1 MALSTHVPVLAALE
15 MLLSVA
21 RTGSLN
27 SAARNA
33 GVTQQAVSARMP
45 RHGSAD
51 RRHAGAPYPA
61 RIQPDHRRR
70 RNRGVGGPGY
80 SVSRR
85 NWTLESLRCGKTGAA
100 GCGSAPARPLPSSSC
115 GRGWR
120 PSARPPRQAGLP
132 DIVLTAAN
140 TETVIRHVTE
150 GTVDIGF
157 TEGPRQPASPRSR
170 VIGHDRLVVIAAPG
184 HPWARRR
191 SGISAAE
198 LCSTPLVSRE
208 AAPAPG
214 TPWPRR
220 WPLRSVPA
228 LSRSPRRCRC
238 LPLQRS
244 GRRCWPARRPRSS
257 ASSPSPT
264 T

>member
-33 GVTQQAVSARMP
+33 GVTQQAVSARIRAMEAQTGVTLVHHTP
-45 RHGSAD
+45 RGSSLTTE
-51 RRHAGAPYPA
+51 
-61 RIQPDHRRR
+61 
-70 RNRGVGGPGY
+70 GVVIAEWAGPG
-80 SVSRR
+80 
-85 NWTLESLRCGKTGAA
+85 TRCRGGTGRWNRCVAA
-100 GCGSAPARPLPSSSC
+100 RPAQQAADQRQLDHCRAAPAGVAGDLPRGRP
-115 GRGWR
+115 GRR
-120 PSARPPRQAGLP
+120 ACP

-150 GTVDIGF
+150 GTADIGF
-157 TEGPRQPASPRSR
+157 TEGPQQQASPRSR

-244 GRRCWPARRPRSS
+244 GRRCWPARRQRSS